1 MLLDSEW
8 KFNVV
13 GVYNYKKSGKLEG
26 YFDFIKKNVWAYSF
40 HPDTIVLDKVKKIY
54 IAANDKYGNTTIKNL
69 KIN

>member
-26 YFDFIKKNVWAYSF
+26 YFDFIKKNHNQLEGDICEVGVYRGFSILA
-40 HPDTIVLDKVKKIY
+40 TALLLKV
-54 IAANDKYGNTTIKNL
+54 
-69 KIN
+69 

>member
-26 YFDFIKKNVWAYSF
+26 YFDFIKK
-40 HPDTIVLDKVKKIY
+40 TI
-54 IAANDKYGNTTIKNL
+54 TS
-69 KIN
+69 